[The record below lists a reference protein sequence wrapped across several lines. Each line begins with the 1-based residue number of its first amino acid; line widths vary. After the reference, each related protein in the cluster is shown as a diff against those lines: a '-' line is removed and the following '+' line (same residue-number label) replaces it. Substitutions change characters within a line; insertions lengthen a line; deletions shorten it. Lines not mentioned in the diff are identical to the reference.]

1 MLWHGERCNLR
12 EATLLFFNQNAACP
26 STLLIV
32 RSSTRVSLACHPPP
46 AIRRDQERL
55 PLQSL
60 ASPYLSL
67 GVE

>member
-32 RSSTRVSLACHPPP
+32 RSSTRVSLAGFRVS
-46 AIRRDQERL
+46 AR
-55 PLQSL
+55 
-60 ASPYLSL
+60 
-67 GVE
+67 V